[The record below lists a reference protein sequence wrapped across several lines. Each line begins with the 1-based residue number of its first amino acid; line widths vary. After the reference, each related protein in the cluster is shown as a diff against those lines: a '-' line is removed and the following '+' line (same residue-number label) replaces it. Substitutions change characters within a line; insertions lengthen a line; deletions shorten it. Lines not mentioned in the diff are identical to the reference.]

1 MHPSL
6 IGNIGQIAGSAATG
20 REVIRQRPHKRSAGA
35 SLGELA
41 EALASHLGDMGK
53 ADVNIEPRPSV
64 PPDTFRGKVN
74 ALLDQDAYL
83 ASGKVANTGNYGV
96 NYNPNSDRAL
106 LAHELGHVASQQTD
120 VGRIVSD
127 LRHSPA
133 MKDTLT
139 KAALMTVPAG
149 AVAALTQGDD
159 DLAGS
164 VALTYA
170 MSAPTILD
178 EALATHHG
186 LKIMDRASLAPT
198 LGGRAKLAGGL
209 LSYLATPLAVGA
221 TANLAGNL
229 MDNELVGTQG
239 ELPM

>member
-6 IGNIGQIAGSAATG
+6 IGTIVQNIGSAPIA
-20 REVIRQRPHKRSAGA
+20 REVIRTKPHRRSSSDAADALFDGTDA
-35 SLGELA
+35 YLTKLGKKPVGVE
-41 EALASHLGDMGK
+41 DNQ
-53 ADVNIEPRPSV
+53 VV
-64 PPDTFRGKVN
+64 PPDTFMGKAKAAFNTDEYARAARLPDGN
-74 ALLDQDAYL
+74 AR
-83 ASGKVANTGNYGV
+83 VT
-96 NYNPNSDRAL
+96 YNPNADRVL
-106 LAHELGHVASQQTD
+106 LAHELGHVAGQQTD
-120 VGRIVSD
+120 VGRIISD
-127 LRHSPA
+127 LRHAPA
-133 MKDTLT
+133 MKDALT

-159 DLAGS
+159 DVAGS

-186 LKIMDRASLAPT
+186 LNIMDRAGLAPT

-221 TANLAGNL
+221 TANMVGNL
-229 MDNELVGTQG
+229 MDDELVGSRG

>member
-6 IGNIGQIAGSAATG
+6 IGTILQNIGSVPIA
-20 REVIRQRPHKRSAGA
+20 REVIRTKPHMRNANDAADALFDSTDDY
-35 SLGELA
+35 LA
-41 EALASHLGDMGK
+41 KMGK
-53 ADVNIEPRPSV
+53 KPIGIEDNPVV
-64 PPDTFRGKVN
+64 PPDSLIGKGKAILNTDEYARAARLPDGN
-74 ALLDQDAYL
+74 AR
-83 ASGKVANTGNYGV
+83 VT
-96 NYNPNSDRAL
+96 YNPNADRTL

-120 VGRIVSD
+120 VGRLISD

-133 MKDTLT
+133 MRDTLT

-159 DLAGS
+159 DLAAS

-178 EALATHHG
+178 EVLATHHG
-186 LKIMDRASLAPT
+186 LKIMDRAALAPT

-209 LSYLATPLAVGA
+209 LSYLATPLAIGA
-221 TANLAGNL
+221 TANIAGNL
-229 MDNELVGTQG
+229 MDNELVGQ
-239 ELPM
+239 